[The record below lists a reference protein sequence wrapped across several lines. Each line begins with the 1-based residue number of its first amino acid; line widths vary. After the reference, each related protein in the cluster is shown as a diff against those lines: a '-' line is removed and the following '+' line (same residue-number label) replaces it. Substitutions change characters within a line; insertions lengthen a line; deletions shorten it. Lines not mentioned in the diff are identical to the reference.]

1 MHAVHGRA
9 GLARQVYAMSFMM
22 PRPTLAVTHE
32 EAQGHAEGKTSI
44 HGEAGKIGLLMIL
57 DTP

>member
-9 GLARQVYAMSFMM
+9 GLAREVYAMSFMM
-22 PRPTLAVTHE
+22 PRPTLTVTHE
-32 EAQGHAEGKTSI
+32 DAQDHAGGNTSI
-44 HGEAGKIGLLMIL
+44 HGEAGEIGLLMIL